1 VSYNAKHCGEG
12 ASPSHPW
19 RTPQARGRG
28 AHATILLLTFIVST
42 YAIAQQPMQR
52 FETKYYILYTDVP
65 RDQALEA
72 AVRMTKMA
80 EEYHTRTRDFSGAV
94 RFKFPFYLYLTREE
108 YNNDGGREG
117 TDGVFDGEKLRAF
130 GGQKLNNR
138 TWHVIQ
144 HEGFH
149 QFAAAVIGGDR
160 PVWINEGLAEYFGE
174 ALFTGDGFISGYIPA
189 WRLKRVKEE
198 IREKKFLPLDRMM
211 KLSLEE
217 WNAKIAVINYDQ
229 AWSMVHF
236 LAHGENG
243 KYQKALAAYMIDLSK
258 NKPANRAWADNF
270 GNPSGF
276 EAKWQAWWMALAENP
291 SADLDTQATV
301 ARLTSYLARGVSQKQ
316 TFNSFDEFRTAAQG
330 GNLKMSQNDWL
341 PAGMLSDALLDAED
355 LTKSGATWALVKNG
369 SSQQIVCALADGR
382 KVIGSYTLKN
392 GLVVRADAKIE
403 ARTTNAKQAPPH

>member
-1 VSYNAKHCGEG
+1 VL
-12 ASPSHPW
+12 
-19 RTPQARGRG
+19 QAR
-28 AHATILLLTFIVST
+28 TSLFILLLAAALSV
-42 YAIAQQPMQR
+42 AAQQPMQR

-94 RFKFPFYLYLTREE
+94 RFKFPFYLYLTRDE

-174 ALFTGDGFISGYIPA
+174 ALFTGDGYISGYVPA
-189 WRLKRVKEE
+189 WRLKRVKQE

-236 LAHGENG
+236 LAHGEDG
-243 KYQKALAAYMIDLSK
+243 KYQKALASYMIDLSK
-258 NKPANRAWADNF
+258 NKPANRAWNDNF
-270 GNPSGF
+270 GNPAGF
-276 EAKWQAWWMALAENP
+276 EARWQAWWSALDDNP
-291 SADLDTQATV
+291 SADLDAQATV
-301 ARLTSYLARGVSQKQ
+301 ARLTSYFARAAAQKQ
-316 TFNSFDEFRTAAQG
+316 TFDSFEDFRAAAQDSK
-330 GNLKMSQNDWL
+330 LKMSQNDWL
-341 PAGMLSDALLDAED
+341 PPGMLGDALLDADD
-355 LTKSGATWALVKNG
+355 LSKAGAQWTLVKNG
-369 SSQQIVCALADGR
+369 SSPQIVCALSDGR
-382 KVIGSYTLKN
+382 KVIGSFTLKN
-392 GLVVRADAKIE
+392 GRVVRADAKIE
-403 ARTTNAKQAPPH
+403 AKSASAKQAPAH

>member
-1 VSYNAKHCGEG
+1 MRVSFI
-12 ASPSHPW
+12 
-19 RTPQARGRG
+19 
-28 AHATILLLTFIVST
+28 ILALLCVTFPV
-42 YAIAQQPMQR
+42 AAQQSMQR

-94 RFKFPFYLYLTREE
+94 RIKFPFYLYLTRDE

-130 GGQKLNNR
+130 GGEKLNNR

-174 ALFTGDGFISGYIPA
+174 AIFTGDGFISGYIPA

-198 IREKKFLPLDRMM
+198 IRDKKFLSLDRMM
-211 KLSLEE
+211 KLSLEN

-243 KYQKALAAYMIDLSK
+243 RYQKAFASYMIDLSK
-258 NKPANRAWADNF
+258 NKPANRAWGDNF
-270 GNPSGF
+270 GNPQGF
-276 EAKWQAWWMALAENP
+276 EAKWQAWWTALDDNP
-291 SADLDTQATV
+291 SADLDAQATV
-301 ARLTSYLARGVSQKQ
+301 ARLTSYLARAVAQKQ
-316 TFNSFDEFRTAAQG
+316 TFDSFEEFRTAAQSG
-330 GNLKMSQNDWL
+330 KLKMSQNDWL
-341 PAGMLSDALLDAED
+341 PPGMLSEALLDADD
-355 LTKSGATWALVKNG
+355 LIKAGATWALVKNG
-369 SSQQIVCALADGR
+369 SSPQILCTMSDGKR
-382 KVIGSYTLKN
+382 ITGSLSLKN
-392 GLVVRADAKIE
+392 GQVTRADAKIE
-403 ARTTNAKQAPPH
+403 AESANAKQPSPSSR